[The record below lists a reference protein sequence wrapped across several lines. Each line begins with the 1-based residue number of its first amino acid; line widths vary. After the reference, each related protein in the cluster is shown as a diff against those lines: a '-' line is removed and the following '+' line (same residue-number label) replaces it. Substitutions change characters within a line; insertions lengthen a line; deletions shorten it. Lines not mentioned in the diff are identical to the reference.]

1 MRIRIAHSLVKT
13 RSLPFLL
20 ALLVPLIPALMGC
33 AEPTAST
40 AQGPTGAPLPS
51 FSTERE
57 SYLIPPEIPSALL
70 SFLFTTVED
79 KAEIVAIAALS
90 SSEDRWVLAVTSEQL
105 PKLSITKTQTFIRVG
120 QEWREE

>member
-1 MRIRIAHSLVKT
+1 MRIRLAHSLVKT

-33 AEPTAST
+33 AEPTART
-40 AQGPTGAPLPS
+40 TQGPTGAPLPS

-70 SFLFTTVED
+70 SLLFTTVEG

-105 PKLSITKTQTFIRVG
+105 PELSITKTQTFIRVG

>member
-1 MRIRIAHSLVKT
+1 MRIRIAHSAVKT
-13 RSLPFLL
+13 RSSPFLL

-33 AEPTAST
+33 VEPTVST
-40 AQGPTGAPLPS
+40 AQGPTGAPLRS

-70 SFLFTTVED
+70 SLLFNSV
-79 KAEIVAIAALS
+79 KGGAEILAIAALS

-105 PKLSITKTQTFIRVG
+105 PELSITTTQTFIRMG